1 MHSNRKRR
9 PVPKGQPL
17 EPAIDAHDFHRRACK
32 TLCAHSETS
41 RHVWLNC
48 LILRGMTKNR
58 DLPGARIRVGQA
70 AEMLQVSVE
79 TLRRWETEG
88 RLRMERSEGGQ
99 RLIDIAEVARLIDER
114 RKGATD
120 RPIVAQSARN
130 RFPGI
135 VTRIEADRVA
145 AVVEVI
151 AGPHRLVS
159 LMTAE
164 AVKELGLKVGDE
176 AVCVVK
182 ATNVIVEIPS
192 SRESRG

>member
-1 MHSNRKRR
+1 
-9 PVPKGQPL
+9 
-17 EPAIDAHDFHRRACK
+17 
-32 TLCAHSETS
+32 
-41 RHVWLNC
+41 
-48 LILRGMTKNR
+48 MTKSAESEST
-58 DLPGARIRVGQA
+58 LLRVGQA
-70 AEMLQVSVE
+70 AEMLGVSVE
-79 TLRRWETEG
+79 TLRRWEEDG

-99 RLIDIAEVARLIDER
+99 RLVEIGEVTRLLAER
-114 RKGATD
+114 RRAASD

-130 RFPGI
+130 RFAGI
-135 VTRIEADRVA
+135 VSRIERDRVA

-164 AVKELGLKVGDE
+164 AIDDLGLEVGME

-192 SRESRG
+192 SREPRG